1 MTTTEFS
8 VEVDAPPER
17 VWGVV
22 SNPANI
28 PHWERHVVS
37 VRLPDGGLEVGSTY
51 TVVMAFMGVRVRVRG
66 EILGWEPPSHA
77 KIRLR
82 GPLDATVDTSIG
94 RLPRD
99 RSLLRHE
106 VTYRFRGPLGR
117 LVAAGLNAVGGAQLG
132 IRHGTLGQKRQ
143 IEAGA

>member
-1 MTTTEFS
+1 MSTAEFS
-8 VEVDAPPER
+8 VEIDASPER
-17 VWGVV
+17 VWEVV

-37 VRLPDGGLEVGSTY
+37 VQMPDELEEDSTY
-51 TVVMAFMGVRVRVRG
+51 SVVMSFMGVRVRVRG
-66 EILGWEPPSHA
+66 QILRWEPPSHA
-77 KIRLR
+77 TIRLR
-82 GPLDATVDTSIG
+82 GPLEATIETSIA

-106 VTYRFRGPLGR
+106 VTYQFRGPLGG

-132 IRHGTLGQKRQ
+132 IRVGTLGQKRQ
-143 IEAGA
+143 IEGG

>member
-17 VWGVV
+17 VWEVV

-37 VRLPDGGLEVGSTY
+37 VRLPDGGLDVGSTY
-51 TVVMAFMGVRVRVRG
+51 TVVMAFMGVRIRVRG

-143 IEAGA
+143 IEAGP